1 MIEEI
6 KQFII
11 KVIGEI
17 VTDINI
23 DENTLLFEED
33 IMDSITIL
41 YLIEELE
48 NNYGIKIPLEE
59 VTEQNFSTIS
69 KIAEFADELINRS
82 K

>member
-41 YLIEELE
+41 YLVEELE
-48 NNYGIKIPLEE
+48 NNYGIKIPWR
-59 VTEQNFSTIS
+59 
-69 KIAEFADELINRS
+69 K
-82 K
+82 

>member
-69 KIAEFADELINRS
+69 KIAEFAGELINRS